1 MTGGSQRHSGPA
13 TGRGPQERAEARHL
27 TRAWLALLLFS
38 AVSTAVALALPTLG
52 PDWVRIAGILILV
65 LAWLKARV
73 ILGRY
78 LHLDRAPQIGRG
90 FGLVLALVM
99 SLAAVLF
106 LVA

>member
-1 MTGGSQRHSGPA
+1 MTGKSQPHAGPASGP
-13 TGRGPQERAEARHL
+13 GRPDPAGTRHL

-78 LHLDRAPQIGRG
+78 LHLDRAPHIGRG

-99 SLAAVLF
+99 TLAAVLF
-106 LVA
+106 LAA